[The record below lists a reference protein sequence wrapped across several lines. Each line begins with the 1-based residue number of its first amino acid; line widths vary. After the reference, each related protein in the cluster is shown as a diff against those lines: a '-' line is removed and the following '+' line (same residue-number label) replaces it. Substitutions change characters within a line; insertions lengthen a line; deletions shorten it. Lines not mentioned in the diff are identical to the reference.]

1 LAPRKPIPGL
11 YDAAL
16 TTELEH
22 ALAELEPELKEIAN
36 LDREEAPRV
45 LARLVQQR
53 LVHALNSF
61 PKDQSTAPQLALTN
75 ELLKRVAELA
85 PDGGAEE
92 RLAEPARKLLAVRTP
107 AANALGTPV
116 SPQRPVIPLSTS
128 DLIVNGHHDISLAP
142 EVKRELASADGVDLL
157 CSFLKWSGLRL
168 VLDELKELLNR
179 KPNSVRVLTTA
190 YMSATERRALDEL
203 QAIGAQLRVSYDTEK
218 TRLHAK
224 AWLFHRQSGFSTG
237 YIGSS
242 NLSAAAMLDG
252 LEWNVRLST
261 QDNKPIL
268 EKFRTTFEQYW
279 ADTDFRPYV
288 PEEFD
293 EAVKQQRDDAAR
305 PFFVVDVIAKP
316 HQQEILD
323 DLAAER
329 DRGHHRNLVVAA
341 TGTGKTIVAALDYR
355 RLREKHPTLLFV
367 AHRKEILEQS
377 LYAFRAVLREGS
389 FGELLVGEHQ
399 PVKGEHVFASIQSLS
414 QDRIRKLAP
423 DAFEMV
429 IVDEFHHAAA
439 ESYEEV
445 LAHLKPKILLGLTA
459 TPERADGKS
468 VLHHFDGRIASELRL
483 WKALDQGLLS
493 PFHYFG
499 VGGPDLTGVRWANGR
514 YVTDELSNVYTANDA
529 FALRVRQELQRR
541 VRDVHSMRAL
551 GFCVDIAHAE
561 HMARKF
567 SESGLA
573 ARAVSAATSPR
584 ERDAALAALKGGSI
598 QVLFSVDLFNEG
610 VDLPDVDTVMFL
622 RPTESATVFL
632 QQLGRGLRK
641 SQKKEC
647 LTVLDFIGNANR
659 KFRFD
664 QRFRAVVGG
673 TRREILREVQQGF
686 PSLPSGCVIEL
697 DRQSQESVLENI
709 KAAIGLGRRE
719 LINDLK
725 QLGPETTLT
734 SFLERTELEPED
746 LYGDDWSF
754 SRLRRAAGFETREP
768 DERELQIERALARLL
783 HVDDRPR
790 LEGLLGLLAR
800 TRAPAADAQSVMQR
814 WLWVA
819 LGYAKEPLSG
829 MAAAFQHLWSRP
841 SLKAEITL
849 LLQVLSSRSRW
860 LGRPLRGR
868 ASQQPLQL
876 HARYSVAEVMAAL
889 GATDKKGALK
899 APREGVFLST
909 ETKTEVLFVTLEKS
923 ERDYTPTTLYD
934 DYPISRGRFHWQSQS
949 RDHEKTQAGL
959 RYLAA
964 GLDSPTQILLLVR
977 ERAEDRR
984 GETMTYLN
992 LGPVIYRSHRGARP
1006 MSVEWELAHDMPASF
1021 FQENK
1026 RAAG

>member
-1 LAPRKPIPGL
+1 MAPRKPIPGL

-16 TTELEH
+16 TTELER
-22 ALAELEPELKEIAN
+22 ALADLQPELKEIAN

-85 PDGGAEE
+85 PEGGAEE

-107 AANALGTPV
+107 AVSALGKPV

-168 VLDELKELLNR
+168 VLDELKELLSR

-224 AWLFHRQSGFSTG
+224 AWLFHRETGFSTG

-261 QDNKPIL
+261 QDNRPIL

-288 PEEFD
+288 PKEFD

-305 PFFVVDVIAKP
+305 PFFVVDVAAKP

-355 RLREKHPTLLFV
+355 RLREKHPKLLFV

-399 PVKGEHVFASIQSLS
+399 PVQGQHVFASIQSLHR
-414 QDRIRKLAP
+414 DRVQKLSP
-423 DAFEMV
+423 DAFDVV

-439 ESYEEV
+439 DSYEEV
-445 LAHLKPKILLGLTA
+445 LEHLTPKILLGLTA

-541 VRDVHSMRAL
+541 VRDVHSMKAL

-573 ARAVSAATSPR
+573 ARAVSSATSPR

-647 LTVLDFIGNANR
+647 LTVLDFIGAANR

-673 TRREILREVQQGF
+673 TRRDILREVQQGF

-697 DRQSQESVLENI
+697 NRQSQEAVLDNI

-725 QLGPETTLT
+725 QLGPATNLV

-746 LYGDDWSF
+746 LYGADWSF
-754 SRLRRAAGFETREP
+754 SHLRRAAGFDSHEP
-768 DERELQIERALARLL
+768 DERERQIERAFSRRL
-783 HVDDRPR
+783 HIDDQKRLDGFHAFLSQPSAPR
-790 LEGLLGLLAR
+790 G
-800 TRAPAADAQSVMQR
+800 DANDLIQR

-819 LGYAKEPLSG
+819 LGYQRDPLTG
-829 MAAAFQHLWSRP
+829 LTEAWKHLWRVP
-841 SLKAEITL
+841 SLKAELSDL
-849 LLQVLSSRSRW
+849 LVVLAERSRW
-860 LGRPLRGR
+860 LWRPVLGRL
-868 ASQQPLQL
+868 AQLPLQL
-876 HARYSVAEVMAAL
+876 HARYSKVEAMAAL
-889 GATDKKGALK
+889 NETDSKQVVA
-899 APREGVFLST
+899 APREGKHFSQRHQVEL
-909 ETKTEVLFVTLEKS
+909 LFVTLDKS
-923 ERDYTPTTLYD
+923 DGNYTPTTLYD
-934 DYPISRGRFHWQSQS
+934 DYPISPSRFHWQSQS
-949 RDHEKTQAGL
+949 TTHEDHPTGK
-959 RYLAA
+959 RYRAA
-964 GLDSPTQILLLVR
+964 SLDAPEQLMLLVR
-977 ERAEDRR
+977 ERQKDER
-984 GETMTYLN
+984 GETMPYVN
-992 LGPVIYRSHRGARP
+992 LGPVIYRSHTGNRP
-1006 MSVEWELAHDMPASF
+1006 MSIEWELAHEMPMWL
-1021 FQENK
+1021 FQETK